1 LLLLAEETAKSVRVV
16 LTGLGGDE
24 LFGGYPHHHNIP
36 LLLRR
41 QAHWSG
47 WQKALGGL
55 SVGLEPHYP
64 AFKRYRGLGA
74 LPSMLP
80 PLRWVGLP
88 RDEALRRAFS
98 FDGMVLTDSLRERLY
113 RPALQQHLAVK
124 DAVYSAIIGDSW
136 RTDPHQT
143 AQALVINTWLHGNAL
158 LHTDK
163 VTMAY
168 SLEARVPLFDP
179 ALLDFAAGLDPQ
191 LWSRANKIVLR
202 EAMRPHLPAF
212 ALARPKQP
220 FSTPIRG
227 WFAHELREPIGDMLL
242 NPSARV
248 YDLFE
253 KDALRRVVQDHF
265 SGAAKH
271 EELIFRLLTLEA
283 WLTRFGVA
291 AG

>member
-1 LLLLAEETAKSVRVV
+1 
-16 LTGLGGDE
+16 
-24 LFGGYPHHHNIP
+24 
-36 LLLRR
+36 
-41 QAHWSG
+41 
-47 WQKALGGL
+47 
-55 SVGLEPHYP
+55 
-64 AFKRYRGLGA
+64 
-74 LPSMLP
+74 
-80 PLRWVGLP
+80 
-88 RDEALRRAFS
+88 
-98 FDGMVLTDSLRERLY
+98 
-113 RPALQQHLAVK
+113 
-124 DAVYSAIIGDSW
+124 
-136 RTDPHQT
+136 
-143 AQALVINTWLHGNAL
+143 
-158 LHTDK
+158 
-163 VTMAY
+163 MAY

-242 NPSARV
+242 NPSSRV

-253 KDALRRVVQDHF
+253 KDALRQVVQDHF

-283 WLTRFGVA
+283 WLARFGVA
-291 AG
+291 LS